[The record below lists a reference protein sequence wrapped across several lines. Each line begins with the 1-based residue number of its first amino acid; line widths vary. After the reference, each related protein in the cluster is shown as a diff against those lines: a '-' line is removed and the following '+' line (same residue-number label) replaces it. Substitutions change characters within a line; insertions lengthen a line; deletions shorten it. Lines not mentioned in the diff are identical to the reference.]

1 MIMKAG
7 LVRRIVLIAVS
18 VAIGLTGHKLAG
30 SEGPA
35 SEAAAASLGIRFI
48 DGSTSK
54 LIVERNGKT
63 YLVDLTAQSV
73 NQVVSTTPVP
83 KAGSG
88 DPSDGASIFRQ
99 YCATCHGQDGK
110 GLRSAGTPDFAG
122 DKALANLTH
131 EQIVDTIKN
140 GKQGTRMPA
149 FGGSLSPSD
158 IDAVAAY
165 VRSLDPRQNTATPQ
179 STDQANPKVYQP
191 GDDLLVSLPTGR
203 RLDSHGMYVNFTHR
217 FAFDPAFSGAARG
230 GDLAGLDGFGLASF
244 GFEYGVTSRLSVDVY
259 RSPTIIG
266 RPIQIAAA
274 YNLLDEHDGQP
285 LNVAVRLS
293 MQGLNDFSR
302 EYTENIEGIFSRSL
316 THRAQIYVV
325 PTLSVNNRILVRPT
339 SFLSSDIPAV
349 PGVNSFALGFGGAL
363 DVRPTVALV
372 AEVIPT
378 LIGGDALGIHR
389 PAYSFG
395 IQKKLF
401 RHAFTLGFTNSPGT
415 TVAQRSGTRAAYL
428 DQSSAD
434 TPSGLVLAFDLTRQ
448 VR

>member
-7 LVRRIVLIAVS
+7 LIRRTVLVAVS
-18 VAIGLTGHKLAG
+18 VAIGLTGLKLTGA
-30 SEGPA
+30 EGPT
-35 SEAAAASLGIRFI
+35 SQGDAASLGIRFI

-54 LIVERNGKT
+54 LIVERDGKT
-63 YLVDLTAQSV
+63 YLVDLATQSV
-73 NQVVSTTPVP
+73 NQVVSTTPAP

-88 DPSDGASIFRQ
+88 DPPDGASIFRQ

-110 GLRSAGTPDFAG
+110 GIPGAGTPDFTSASVLG
-122 DKALANLTH
+122 NFTD
-131 EQIVDTIKN
+131 EQIAGTIKN
-140 GKQGTRMPA
+140 GKLGTRMPG
-149 FGGSLSPSD
+149 FGGSLSPSE
-158 IDAVAAY
+158 INTVAAY
-165 VRSLDPRQNTATPQ
+165 VRALSSQRTTAAPQ
-179 STDQANPKVYQP
+179 STNQANSTVYQP

-203 RLDSHGMYVNFTHR
+203 RLDSHGLYVNFTHR
-217 FAFDPAFSGAARG
+217 FAFDPAFSGPARG

-316 THRAQIYVV
+316 TSRAQIYVV
-325 PTLSVNNRILVRPT
+325 PTLSVNNRILVRPP

-363 DVRPTVALV
+363 DIRPTVALV

-378 LIGGDALGIHR
+378 LIGGDALDIHR

-448 VR
+448 IR